1 MALQETG
8 MIYMIRI
15 PLVLVLLS
23 SCSAISFGNLP
34 GIVKNS
40 VIGVDIEITEE
51 FYNSQPYSFAK
62 MKIGKSIVA
71 ITILSKVSN
80 GTYLWIAG
88 DGERIHTRNGKII
101 MTEGLQHDVEVL
113 DLRNLGPSSYRD
125 FNSELGTFNEIL
137 LQLDNPHAIIQQSL
151 STTEVGIDQS
161 FFNTMLYKESFSSG
175 ELTWNKDNFY
185 WVDPTGRVVRTEQYI
200 HPRMPKVV
208 IEFFYK

>member
-1 MALQETG
+1 MESQETG

-15 PLVLVLLS
+15 PLVLLLLS
-23 SCSAISFGNLP
+23 SCSIISFGYLP
-34 GIVKNS
+34 EVVKNS
-40 VIGVDIEITEE
+40 IIGVDIEITDE
-51 FYNSQPYSFAK
+51 FYNAQPYSFAK

-71 ITILSKVSN
+71 ITILSNVRN

-113 DLRNLGPSSYRD
+113 DISNLGPSSYRD
-125 FNSELGTFNEIL
+125 FNSKSGTFNEIL

-175 ELTWNKDNFY
+175 ELAWNKDNFY